1 MWRRDWKVK
10 KDIWAAIA
18 FLTTGLLFYLAQ
30 VDGAPQQLSS
40 SSEALGSEERIMV
53 EEGAPETSEELPL
66 MFPRIRDS

>member
-1 MWRRDWKVK
+1 MERGWKVK

-30 VDGAPQQLSS
+30 VEGAPKQLSS
-40 SSEALGSEERIMV
+40 SSEALGTEETILV
-53 EEGAPETSEELPL
+53 EEDAPETPEELPL